1 MPTDLSS
8 LLVNPVHGAADLSEH
23 CCEERAPC
31 QDAVWCFTQQP
42 GLDLLGPHTHSCR
55 VEVWCVLFQPLS
67 CQPGQSVGWDGVCRS
82 V

>member
-55 VEVWCVLFQPLS
+55 VEVWCVFFQPLS
-67 CQPGQSVGWDGVCRS
+67 CQPGQSVRWDGVCRS